1 MAKIAFG
8 YITPQGYKM
17 VHSFGASMK
26 PCEWMSD
33 EHCCCADK
41 VVIRKMKRSRLQQ
54 IYKAGLLA
62 LCATF
67 LVSCAPDARL
77 RQSEQSDESVA
88 IFPQSY
94 YLQAKAQGKK
104 IFRVNSQQSLLVLE
118 VRRAGAFARFG
129 HDHVVASHDVIG
141 FVSPVDG
148 RADLSAPLEK
158 LVIDEA
164 ALRAEAGFTTQPT
177 QDDIEG
183 TRRNM
188 LNKVLDAVQFP
199 LALIHIERK
208 SAESALAVT
217 INLHGI
223 SRSFEVPVEMQATAE
238 GLVVS
243 GKMHFKQSDFGIVPF
258 SILNGAIQVQ
268 DRLDLRFRIVA
279 DKF

>member
-1 MAKIAFG
+1 
-8 YITPQGYKM
+8 
-17 VHSFGASMK
+17 
-26 PCEWMSD
+26 
-33 EHCCCADK
+33 
-41 VVIRKMKRSRLQQ
+41 MKRSKFQQ
-54 IYKAGLLA
+54 TYTAGLLA
-62 LCATF
+62 LCVTL
-67 LVSCAPDARL
+67 LVSCAPETRL
-77 RQSEQSDESVA
+77 QQPEKGTEPVAAFTESD
-88 IFPQSY
+88 
-94 YLQAKAQGKK
+94 YLQAEAQGKK
-104 IFRVNSQQSLLVLE
+104 IFRVNAQQSLLVLE

-129 HDHVVASHDVIG
+129 HDHVVASHDVTG

-148 RADLSAPLEK
+148 RADLSVPLEK

-164 ALRAEAGFTTQPT
+164 ALRVEAGLSTQPT
-177 QDDIEG
+177 QEDIEG

-188 LNKVLDAVQFP
+188 LNKVLDVAQFP

-217 INLHGI
+217 IKLHGI

-238 GLVVS
+238 GLLVS

-279 DKF
+279 GKF